1 MKGENIIYD
10 HLMYSGINYIIT
22 GSPYILYAIVAL
34 YLFVLPI
41 WLYSKNGVFGN
52 VWTRE
57 NGFKSHLPKGLK
69 KKVFAVSAC
78 MFIVVVVVYGTW
90 YNCITEEGITQRL
103 FFGQKAIHGQT
114 LIIILYLQILMVH
127 CNIRL

>member
-69 KKVFAVSAC
+69 KKVFASVPCKRHFLLLRLQLYENDLAS
-78 MFIVVVVVYGTW
+78 GNTPEHLQ
-90 YNCITEEGITQRL
+90 TEGC
-103 FFGQKAIHGQT
+103 FF
-114 LIIILYLQILMVH
+114 
-127 CNIRL
+127 